1 MKKIVYLLAAST
13 LLLLSSCSD
22 RIIPV
27 GQLPEAAKTF
37 LEQYFPGIGIS
48 YIKKDAELLKTTYEV
63 RLDSGAEIDFDS
75 KGEWDKV
82 DCKRQSVP
90 SDLVPAAINTY
101 VEGTFP
107 RQFVVKIDKE
117 IFGYE
122 VELSNDLELKFTKDG
137 RLVGVDD

>member
-1 MKKIVYLLAAST
+1 MKKIVYLLAVSA
-13 LLLLSSCSD
+13 LLLLGSCSD
-22 RIIPV
+22 RIVPV

-37 LEQYFPGIGIS
+37 LEQYFPGIAIS
-48 YIKKDAELLKTTYEV
+48 YIKKDSDLLKTTYEV

-90 SDLVPAAINTY
+90 AALVPAAINTY
-101 VEGTFP
+101 IDSNFP
-107 RQFVVKIDKE
+107 GQFVVKIDKE
-117 IFGYE
+117 LFGYE
-122 VELSNDLELKFTKDG
+122 VELANDLELKFTKDG

>member
-13 LLLLSSCSD
+13 LLLLSSCGD

-107 RQFVVKIDKE
+107 GQFVVKIDKE

>member
-1 MKKIVYLLAAST
+1 MKKIVYLLAAFT
-13 LLLLSSCSD
+13 LLLLSSCGD
-22 RIIPV
+22 RIIPE
-27 GQLPEAAKTF
+27 GQLPEAAKSF
-37 LEQYFPGIGIS
+37 LEQYFPGVSIS
-48 YIKKDAELLKTTYEV
+48 YIKKDSDLLKTTYEV

-101 VEGTFP
+101 IDANFP
-107 RQFVVKIDKE
+107 GQFVVKIDKE
-117 IFGYE
+117 LFGYE
-122 VELSNDLELKFTKDG
+122 VELANDLDLKFTKDG

>member
-1 MKKIVYLLAAST
+1 MKKIVYLLAASA

-107 RQFVVKIDKE
+107 GQFVVKIDKE

-122 VELSNDLELKFTKDG
+122 VELSNDLDLKFTKDG